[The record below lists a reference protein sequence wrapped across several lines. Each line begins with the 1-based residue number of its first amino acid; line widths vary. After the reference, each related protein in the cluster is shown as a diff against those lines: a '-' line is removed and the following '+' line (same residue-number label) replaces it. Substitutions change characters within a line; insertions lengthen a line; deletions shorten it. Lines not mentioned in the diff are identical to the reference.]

1 MSNENIQAMVDSAF
15 SDNPTEMRAA
25 FYNAINDR
33 VFDALQQRKQEIAKN
48 FINQY
53 GENGTEEDVEE
64 VDQSQSEE
72 QEEQEETEQ

>member
-33 VFDALQQRKQEIAKN
+33 VFDALQQRKQEMAKN
-48 FINQY
+48 FITQY
-53 GENGTEEDVEE
+53 DTDE
-64 VDQSQSEE
+64 EE
-72 QEEQEETEQ
+72 QEEQDETTEQ